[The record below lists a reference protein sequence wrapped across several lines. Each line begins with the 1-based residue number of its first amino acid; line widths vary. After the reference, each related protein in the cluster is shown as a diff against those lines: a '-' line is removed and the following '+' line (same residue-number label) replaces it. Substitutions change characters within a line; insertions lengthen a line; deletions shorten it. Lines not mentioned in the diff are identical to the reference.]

1 MTYEP
6 LELNVISSMFGYT
19 VTAKNSDGSFET
31 KLVENLENNPLQ
43 RNQPVTDGFLFRSPR
58 LVESQLSD
66 VFETLCDADEAI
78 DFSLT
83 RDTKTGLYKSY
94 VRFENQEDATSFAL
108 CHARDFQKWS
118 DDKEAAEQ
126 EQLAQKPQT
135 IEVDEDGIAR
145 GVTVTVTT
153 LGD

>member
-6 LELNVISSMFGYT
+6 LDLNVTSSMFGHT
-19 VTAKNSDGSFET
+19 VTAKNADATFET
-31 KLVENLENNPLQ
+31 KLVENLENNPLE
-43 RNQPVTDGFLFRSPR
+43 RNQKLTDGFLFRSPR

-66 VFETLCDADEAI
+66 VFETLCDADDAI
-78 DFSLT
+78 DFSLS
-83 RDTKTGLYKSY
+83 RNPKTGLYKSY

-118 DDKEAAEQ
+118 DEKEAAEQ

-135 IEVDEDGIAR
+135 IEVDENGIAR